1 MFDPAEFPE
10 PTMIS
15 VNGVELEVFEAGRE
29 HRGRP
34 IVLCHGWPEHAF
46 SWRHQMPALAD
57 AGYHVIV
64 PNQRGYGKSSKPS
77 EVTDYDVEHLT
88 GDLVAL
94 LDHFGYDHATFVGHD
109 WGAMVVWWLALLHPE
124 RVDRL
129 VALSMS
135 YMDRGERPW
144 VEAMEEM
151 LGDDFY
157 FVDFNRRP
165 GVADAAL
172 EANTARFL
180 RNLYRKNV
188 PIAVTEPGNAMVS
201 LAEADTPMG
210 DPIMSDRELA
220 VFVAAFESS
229 GFTSNINWYRN
240 VDRNWHLL
248 ADVDPIVRQP
258 ALMIHGARD
267 LVARNDR
274 LADVVA
280 DVTEIEL
287 DCGHWIMDEL
297 PEETSQSRCERA
309 SRASRMRSR
318 TYSNSSPKSV
328 PGLQGLLDGELVE
341 RQEVLGQ
348 LVGHDLVDDFVHLVT
363 RLGQR
368 GRRAAQPDDAVAAR
382 RCAAAVLRRPAA
394 DPCDGGLAI
403 AAIWPP
409 TTAGASRC
417 WRLLTA
423 PSWWLKTAT
432 PTFRSGRPKGSTS
445 AATSS

>member
-15 VNGVELEVFEAGRE
+15 VNGVELEVFEVGRE

-64 PNQRGYGKSSKPS
+64 PNQRGYGRSSKPS

-94 LDHFGYDHATFVGHD
+94 LDHFGYDDATFVGHD

-188 PIAVTEPGNAMVS
+188 PVAVPEPGNAMVN
-201 LAEADTPMG
+201 LAEADMPLG
-210 DPIMSDRELA
+210 DPVMSDRELA

-248 ADVDPIVRQP
+248 TDVDPNIDQP
-258 ALMIHGARD
+258 ALMIYGAHDR
-267 LVARNDR
+267 VARNGH
-274 LADVVA
+274 LADFVP
-280 DVTEIEL
+280 DVTEVEL
-287 DCGHWIMDEL
+287 ECGHWIMDEM
-297 PEETSQSRCERA
+297 PDAVNRA
-309 SRASRMRSR
+309 IL
-318 TYSNSSPKSV
+318 TW
-328 PGLQGLLDGELVE
+328 LE
-341 RQEVLGQ
+341 RQSV
-348 LVGHDLVDDFVHLVT
+348 VSV
-363 RLGQR
+363 
-368 GRRAAQPDDAVAAR
+368 AV
-382 RCAAAVLRRPAA
+382 
-394 DPCDGGLAI
+394 
-403 AAIWPP
+403 
-409 TTAGASRC
+409 
-417 WRLLTA
+417 
-423 PSWWLKTAT
+423 
-432 PTFRSGRPKGSTS
+432 
-445 AATSS
+445 